1 MNCNVCG
8 TCMRLAIL
16 TDYGIDKIVCLRG
29 YNLMFKECEDIGPM
43 VYCPQCGNLQV
54 ELDKDIELDDKQE
67 D

>member
-43 VYCPQCGNLQV
+43 V
-54 ELDKDIELDDKQE
+54 
-67 D
+67 